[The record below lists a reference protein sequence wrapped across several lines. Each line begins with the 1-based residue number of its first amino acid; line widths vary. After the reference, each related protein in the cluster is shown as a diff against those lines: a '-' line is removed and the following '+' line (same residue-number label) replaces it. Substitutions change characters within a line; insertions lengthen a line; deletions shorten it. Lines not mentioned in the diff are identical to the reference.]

1 MRFPAISSFV
11 LLSISD
17 LRTALADESTPSM
30 TTTEEDMTTTTTEEL
45 PTALDGASEAS
56 ILVAAVITAVT
67 VAMVNN

>member
-1 MRFPAISSFV
+1 MRFTAISSFV

-17 LRTALADESTPSM
+17 LRTALADDSTPS
-30 TTTEEDMTTTTTEEL
+30 TTTEEPLTTTTTEEL

-56 ILVAAVITAVT
+56 MLVAAVITAVT